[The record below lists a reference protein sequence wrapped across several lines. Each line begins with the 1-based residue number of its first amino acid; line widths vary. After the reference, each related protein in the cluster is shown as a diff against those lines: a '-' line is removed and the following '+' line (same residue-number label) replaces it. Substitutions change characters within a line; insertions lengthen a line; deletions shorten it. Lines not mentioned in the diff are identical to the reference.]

1 MRRDKMG
8 NKSTGIFLIWAIFLT
23 LWFVGL
29 LVDAVMANFQYE
41 NSIQSY
47 WELGVK
53 ASTLEKKA
61 DYLDKFVAA
70 VKVGDLA
77 DSSALWLKTP
87 DESVEQNMVALDS
100 LQKRMH
106 EIQGMDVSSFEYQQ
120 AMSQITG
127 QEQGEAQTMLKVFKE
142 AWYMNHHFFLWDWM
156 AFVSFITIM
165 LGSVIMWAA
174 FFNALN
180 NY

>member
-1 MRRDKMG
+1 MSG
-8 NKSTGIFLIWAIFLT
+8 KSTGMFLVLAIFST

-29 LVDAVMANFQYE
+29 IVNAVMANYQY
-41 NSIQSY
+41 NNTIQSY

-53 ASTLEKKA
+53 ASTLGKKA
-61 DYLDKFVAA
+61 DYLDKYVAA
-70 VKVGDLA
+70 IKGGGLA

-87 DESVEQNMVALDS
+87 DESVEQNMVALES
-100 LQKRMH
+100 LQTRMH

-120 AMSQITG
+120 AMAQITG
-127 QEQGEAQTMLKVFKE
+127 QEQGEAQTMLRVFKE
-142 AWYMNHHFFLWDWM
+142 AWYINHHFALWDWM
-156 AFVSFITIM
+156 AFVSFTTVM
-165 LGSVIMWAA
+165 LGNVLLWAA